1 MIAVNIQAL
10 LEAPVEILPAVAIP
24 EEAFQSHRGQYDVGL
39 ILKYSGLNRLCQC
52 PPRVLAV
59 TDVDLCTPILTFVYG
74 EAELGLSLAIVSD
87 FRLKRTRGREPGPG
101 GHLLRA
107 PGQDRPP

>member
-1 MIAVNIQAL
+1 M
-10 LEAPVEILPAVAIP
+10 LPAVAIP

-39 ILKYSGLNRLCQC
+39 VLKYLAQLPFPRQS
-52 PPRVLAV
+52 RVLAV

-87 FRLKRTRGREPGPG
+87 FRLKRNGGREPGPG

-107 PGQDRPP
+107 PGQGRPP